1 MSLVRVDKH
10 EGIWSV
16 TLDIPEKLNTISVE
30 MSFELD
36 AIFAEAEHDST
47 IRALVLTGAGR
58 AFCAGGN
65 LRPSE
70 GVYDTPETPSMERLL
85 GDYYR
90 RVLRIRHLEVP
101 TIASI
106 NGYALGAGLCL
117 ALACDV
123 RFAAQSAKLGFNFA
137 KLGLHPGMGATY
149 LLTRTVGYARA
160 AELFFSGELFSAE
173 RAHALGLVNRV
184 FGDDELAERVAEWT
198 RNVASGSLP
207 VIRATK
213 ATLRT
218 AFYTDF
224 EALLDREGREQS
236 RNFMTHDFQEGIRAV
251 FEKRAPRFEDR

>member
-1 MSLVRVDKH
+1 MSLVLLDRH
-10 EGIWSV
+10 EGLWSV
-16 TLDIPEKLNTISVE
+16 TLNIPEKLNTISVE
-30 MSFELD
+30 MSYELD
-36 AIFAEAEHDST
+36 AIFAEAESDAA
-47 IRALVLTGAGR
+47 IRALIITGSGR

-65 LRPSE
+65 LRPNE

-90 RVLRIRHLEVP
+90 RVLRVRQLPVP

-123 RFAAQSAKLGFNFA
+123 RFVATSAKLGFNFA

-149 LLTRTVGYARA
+149 LLSRTVGYARA

-173 RAHALGLVNRV
+173 RALALGLVNRV
-184 FGDDELAERVAEWT
+184 FGDDELSDGVLAWARG
-198 RNVASGSLP
+198 VASGSLP

-213 ATLRT
+213 ETLR
-218 AFYTDF
+218 AALHTDF
-224 EALLDREGREQS
+224 EALLDREGREQAS
-236 RNFMTHDFQEGIRAV
+236 NFTTRDFQEGIRAV
-251 FEKRAPRFEDR
+251 FEKRAPTFEDR